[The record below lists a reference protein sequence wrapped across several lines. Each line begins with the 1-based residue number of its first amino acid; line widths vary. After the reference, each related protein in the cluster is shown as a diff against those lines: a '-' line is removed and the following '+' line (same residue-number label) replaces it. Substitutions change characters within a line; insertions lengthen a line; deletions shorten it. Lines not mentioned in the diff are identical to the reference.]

1 MKRPIARL
9 STNALVIAVVIV
21 ALFLAPA
28 GQSVRADVIDV
39 ITTPIRYSPVC
50 EVIVSIGS
58 LGTIS
63 GVCPVEHSTKP
74 APAPPEPIRCTPAR
88 FTGPPMFFKN
98 PIVTV
103 KYIFHGSC
111 SHVNL
116 PNTPALNYRLEG
128 SWTPGETNPNKP
140 NASESL
146 EITGYEPYMPDRAPG
161 GRIFMYWTA
170 RCHREP
176 WLSPEEARYQRLG
189 AYIPDDLRKAVPDLH
204 AMGSFPKTRNAIPVH
219 ERQRYYPQYLQLS
232 SPATKLNPRVK
243 APERAATGVDP
254 LVKAPS
260 PPPPP
265 MVEMP
270 RQNAPITQQPALQTA
285 PLSPSSV
292 MQAPSPSSAPAQMNR
307 SPFMVRPRGVEKGP
321 TPHSEPHPAP

>member
-161 GRIFMYWTA
+161 GR
-170 RCHREP
+170 
-176 WLSPEEARYQRLG
+176 S
-189 AYIPDDLRKAVPDLH
+189 
-204 AMGSFPKTRNAIPVH
+204 
-219 ERQRYYPQYLQLS
+219 
-232 SPATKLNPRVK
+232 
-243 APERAATGVDP
+243 
-254 LVKAPS
+254 
-260 PPPPP
+260 
-265 MVEMP
+265 
-270 RQNAPITQQPALQTA
+270 
-285 PLSPSSV
+285 
-292 MQAPSPSSAPAQMNR
+292 R
-307 SPFMVRPRGVEKGP
+307 S
-321 TPHSEPHPAP
+321 